1 MRLQL
6 ILVACGLSVLLVG
19 AARADFSV
27 EGGAGNL
34 VVVAEDA
41 SRAAVI
47 DELLTMLGIEAAGEE
62 VTDGVISGRYEGE
75 LSRVLHQLAPDN
87 GFVIGH
93 AGGQP
98 RRVVFSGI
106 PALSTSPATVPDPVP
121 QAVEMPSSPFE
132 PVPADETSPSPTDQP
147 EEEWTV
153 PPPEVGAPEGSAPVD
168 PSGPAIGVDE
178 IRPTN

>member
-1 MRLQL
+1 MRG
-6 ILVACGLSVLLVG
+6 CRCSLSAQHAPIFPLK
-19 AARADFSV
+19 AAPETSSSSPK
-27 EGGAGNL
+27 
-34 VVVAEDA
+34 DA

-98 RRVVFSGI
+98 RRVVFSGHTSTFNVPGDGARPGATSRRDAFI
-106 PALSTSPATVPDPVP
+106 PVRTRA
-121 QAVEMPSSPFE
+121 
-132 PVPADETSPSPTDQP
+132 
-147 EEEWTV
+147 
-153 PPPEVGAPEGSAPVD
+153 
-168 PSGPAIGVDE
+168 SG
-178 IRPTN
+178 